1 MFTSDSD
8 SWFCIIYITFFFLM
22 IRRPPRSTRTD
33 TLFPYTTLFRSG
45 REYGRSVCSYGLH
58 QNNDFAALLRRA
70 PAQPKFEQAI
80 VHTHCFG
87 HGVDAVFEA
96 GKHVIEIAA
105 ALVRRVELDAKRHR
119 SIHRLQ
125 TCGLGQ
131 YQAIGPILLCSA
143 ALARPV
149 AVRAVRL

>member
-1 MFTSDSD
+1 MRISDWSSD
-8 SWFCIIYITFFFLM
+8 
-22 IRRPPRSTRTD
+22 
-33 TLFPYTTLFRSG
+33 
-45 REYGRSVCSYGLH
+45 VCSSDL

-131 YQAIGPILLCSA
+131 YQALGPILLCRSA
-143 ALARPV
+143 ERRGGKEVVSTSNFRVSPAP
-149 AVRAVRL
+149 

>member
-1 MFTSDSD
+1 M
-8 SWFCIIYITFFFLM
+8 WFGYFFFFKQKTAYEMRISDWSSDVCSSDLV
-22 IRRPPRSTRTD
+22 RRLSGRPC
-33 TLFPYTTLFRSG
+33 G

-143 ALARPV
+143 ALARPEIG
-149 AVRAVRL
+149 RAHV

>member
-1 MFTSDSD
+1 
-8 SWFCIIYITFFFLM
+8 M
-22 IRRPPRSTRTD
+22 IRRPPSSTRTD
-33 TLFPYTTLFRSG
+33 TLSPYTTLFRSVRRLSGRPCG

-80 VHTHCFG
+80 VHTHCFA

-96 GKHVIEIAA
+96 GKPVIAIAA

-119 SIHRLQ
+119 SLHRQSGKAPLRERVCPDRE
-125 TCGLGQ
+125 TTG
-131 YQAIGPILLCSA
+131 
-143 ALARPV
+143 
-149 AVRAVRL
+149 